1 MNGSRLTH
9 LFNLAEEAGGIDRA
23 GARHAVE
30 LLLLLPVEGVEEG
43 PVLQRELPELRRQR
57 VLQHAAGVHA
67 GNRHREVH
75 LNPNRAPALLNETA
89 AEAVGS
95 CVSRPSRTLLP
106 HLNPRRAVRI
116 HLSVDYTTWRR

>member
-1 MNGSRLTH
+1 MVDTSLSFPYGQLKSESLPTH
-9 LFNLAEEAGGIDRA
+9 LFNLSEEAGGIDGA

-75 LNPNRAPALLNETA
+75 LNPNRAPDPLNETA
-89 AEAVGS
+89 V
-95 CVSRPSRTLLP
+95 V
-106 HLNPRRAVRI
+106 
-116 HLSVDYTTWRR
+116 